1 MYGRHRKRT
10 PWRPSM
16 TSIRN
21 TAAVSAP
28 GLRPRGSLEKAARS
42 QLVELRT
49 DRVRSAAPPA
59 GSRESV
65 GHPPPPGLVA
75 DRAMTYVNV
84 PSTPHA
90 EEFGFEAFGTDRI
103 GLDVLRIDVA
113 KTGGFERHRDC
124 FAIIGSSPPYEH
136 GRKQKNGSDHTREAG

>member
-90 EEFGFEAFGTDRI
+90 EEFGSAAFGTDRI
-103 GLDVLRIDVA
+103 DLDVLRIHVA
-113 KTGGFERHRDC
+113 KQGIRAAPGLFRYYRSFPSLRARMETEED
-124 FAIIGSSPPYEH
+124 
-136 GRKQKNGSDHTREAG
+136 GSDHAGDAG

>member
-75 DRAMTYVNV
+75 DRAMTYVSM
-84 PSTPHA
+84 PSTPPA

-113 KTGGFERHRDC
+113 KQGDSGGTGIVSLLSVHPLPTSTDGNRRRWLRSHR
-124 FAIIGSSPPYEH
+124 
-136 GRKQKNGSDHTREAG
+136 

>member
-28 GLRPRGSLEKAARS
+28 GLRPRGSLEKTARS

-59 GSRESV
+59 GSRELF
-65 GHPPPPGLVA
+65 GHRPAPGLVA
-75 DRAMTYVNV
+75 DQAVTYGNM
-84 PSTPHA
+84 PSTPRA
-90 EEFGFEAFGTDRI
+90 ETFGPEVFGTDRI

-113 KTGGFERHRDC
+113 KQGDSGGTGIVSLLSVHPLPTSTDGNRRRWLR
-124 FAIIGSSPPYEH
+124 S
-136 GRKQKNGSDHTREAG
+136 HT

>member
-103 GLDVLRIDVA
+103 GVDVLRIDVA
-113 KTGGFERHRDC
+113 KQGDSGGTGIVSLLSVHPLPTSTDGN
-124 FAIIGSSPPYEH
+124 
-136 GRKQKNGSDHTREAG
+136 RKRWLRSRR

>member
-59 GSRESV
+59 GSHESV

-75 DRAMTYVNV
+75 DQPVTYGNM
-84 PSTPHA
+84 PSTPRA
-90 EEFGFEAFGTDRI
+90 EAFGSEVFGTDRI

-113 KTGGFERHRDC
+113 KQGDSRGTG
-124 FAIIGSSPPYEH
+124 IGSLLSVHPLPTSTD
-136 GRKQKNGSDHTREAG
+136 GNRRKWLRSHT